1 MTLGSGPRS
10 VEAVVLD
17 LDDVLVPFHTV
28 RAWQWAWR
36 PQGPLLGERRAQTAL
51 RRSLHAWDH
60 RRWLGVTGKAPPADE
75 TALREHLRETLLALA
90 GHVVPADEAEAV
102 VRRVLRPSGEV
113 ERYPDVAPALERL
126 ARIPVKLGVLTPLPG
141 ESAVWLLKRV
151 GLREELLLGAGGPSG
166 PAVPARE
173 AFRAAV
179 ERLGVSPGQ
188 TVFVGDLYWSDVRA
202 AHRAGLR
209 GLLLDRHGAWP
220 HVQAGR
226 ITSLEQLEA
235 GLAADVSAVP
245 DDEEAHGPGSAPA
258 GGAGSGA
265 FL

>member
-10 VEAVVLD
+10 LEAIVFD

-51 RRSLHAWDH
+51 RRSLHAWDR
-60 RRWLGVTGKAPPADE
+60 RRWLGVTGKAPPADAA
-75 TALREHLRETLLALA
+75 ALREHLHETLRALA
-90 GHVVPADEAEAV
+90 GHLLPAEEAEAV

-126 ARIPVKLGVLTPLPG
+126 GRLPVKLGVLTPLPA
-141 ESAVWLLKRV
+141 ESARWLLKRV
-151 GLREELLLGAGGPSG
+151 GLREELLLGAGDPPAPS
-166 PAVPARE
+166 VPARE

-179 ERLGVSPGQ
+179 ERLGVP
-188 TVFVGDLYWSDVRA
+188 VARAAFVGDLYWSDVRA

-209 GLLLDRHGAWP
+209 GLLLDRSGAWP

-226 ITSLEQLEA
+226 ITTLEQLEA
-235 GLAADVSAVP
+235 GLTAETTADPLEEEPP
-245 DDEEAHGPGSAPA
+245 DSGAGGPA
-258 GGAGSGA
+258 GPRAGA